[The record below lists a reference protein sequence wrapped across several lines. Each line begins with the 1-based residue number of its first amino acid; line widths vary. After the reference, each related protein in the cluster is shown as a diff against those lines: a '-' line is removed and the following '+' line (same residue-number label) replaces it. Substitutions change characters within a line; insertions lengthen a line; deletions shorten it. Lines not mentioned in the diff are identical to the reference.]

1 MSVAQTLIRSAR
13 FRAEREDDWRQ
24 LETIVSK
31 TERRGLRALT
41 LDEAQSLATL
51 YRQAMASLSVAREIS
66 LDRALL
72 AYLEALC
79 ARAYLAVYAP
89 QQRLG
94 GLLSNLL
101 VTGIPGAARRLFPLI
116 LIGYLVLG
124 LGGLSGYLLFQDD
137 PTWYNTLVPT
147 GPGDPRGLNSSVED
161 LRSVIYGGA
170 DAEGGELSAFASFL
184 FSHNTR
190 IALLVFCL
198 GVALCVPST
207 LLTMYNGMA
216 VGAFVALHESKGLL
230 LDITAWLSIHGVTE
244 LSAIVVACAGGYHLG
259 QAVLFPGE
267 LRRRDALRRNARD
280 AVKLAILA
288 AIMLVAAALLEA
300 FGRQWVQD
308 IPTRLTIGLGV
319 GALWILWLGL
329 CGRGRAR

>member
-1 MSVAQTLIRSAR
+1 MSVAQSLIRSAR
-13 FRAEREDDWRQ
+13 FRAEREPDWRR
-24 LETIVSK
+24 LEQIVTK
-31 TERRGLRALT
+31 TERRGLRSLS
-41 LDEAQSLATL
+41 LDEAQALATL

-89 QQRLG
+89 QRRLR
-94 GLLSNLL
+94 GLFSHLL
-101 VTGIPGAARRLFPLI
+101 VYGIPGAARRLFPLI
-116 LIGYLVLG
+116 LVGYLILT
-124 LGGLSGYLLFQDD
+124 LGGVAGYLLFQDD

-147 GPGDPRGLNSSVED
+147 SPDDPRGLNSSAAE
-161 LRSVIYGGA
+161 LRSVIYDGA
-170 DAEGGELSAFASFL
+170 DSEGGELSAFAAFL

-198 GVALCVPST
+198 GIAVCVPSS
-207 LLTMYNGMA
+207 LLTFYNGMA
-216 VGAFVALHESKGLL
+216 IGAFVALHESKGLL

-244 LSAIVVACAGGYHLG
+244 LSAIAIACGGGLHLG

-280 AVKLAILA
+280 AVKLALLA
-288 AIMLVAAALLEA
+288 ALMLIAAALLEG
-300 FGRQWVQD
+300 FGRQLVQD
-308 IPTRLTIGLGV
+308 IPARLTIGLSV
-319 GALWILWLGL
+319 GAFWIAWLTL
-329 CGRGRAR
+329 CGRGEAP